1 MNTMTPMT
9 ISCQHAAQP
18 LSTRLIRLR
27 AGANAVV
34 RALALLVT
42 ASIFSMLA
50 LVGSAHAATFTPA
63 DEKSIRAVV
72 EGQLAALAKDDATK
86 AFSYAAPNVRK
97 AIGTASRFLSMVQ
110 NDYPVVY
117 RPASVAFLKPEAD
130 GDEVVQRVQM
140 QDASGNAWLA
150 IYSLQRQKGNLWRIT
165 GCAVIENK
173 GRMA

>member
-1 MNTMTPMT
+1 MTTLSHVFRP
-9 ISCQHAAQP
+9 IRAFFSSLAHIGAA
-18 LSTRLIRLR
+18 
-27 AGANAVV
+27 AAV
-34 RALALLVT
+34 LLFSQLFVNPAFASPFT
-42 ASIFSMLA
+42 A
-50 LVGSAHAATFTPA
+50 A
-63 DEKSIRAVV
+63 DEKSVRAVV
-72 EGQLAALAKDDATK
+72 EAQLAALAKDDATK

-117 RPASVAFLKPEAD
+117 RPASVAFLKPESD

>member
-1 MNTMTPMT
+1 MNTMTTRHLHTPWPW
-9 ISCQHAAQP
+9 AAH
-18 LSTRLIRLR
+18 LKRLR
-27 AGANAVV
+27 AKALS
-34 RALALLVT
+34 ALA
-42 ASIFSMLA
+42 MLA
-50 LVGSAHAATFTPA
+50 AVGVFGIHPLLATAYAAPFTVA
-63 DEKSIRAVV
+63 DEKSVRSVV
-72 EGQLAALAKDDATK
+72 EAQLAALAKDDAAK

-97 AIGTASRFLSMVQ
+97 AVGTASRFLSMVQ

-117 RPASVAFLKPEAD
+117 RPASVAFLKPEGD

-150 IYSLQRQKGNLWRIT
+150 IYGLQRQKGNLWRIT

>member
-1 MNTMTPMT
+1 MAALSPMF
-9 ISCQHAAQP
+9 SPPRAF
-18 LSTRLIRLR
+18 LSSLAHLR
-27 AGANAVV
+27 AAAVF
-34 RALALLVT
+34 LLFLQLFVNPAF
-42 ASIFSMLA
+42 ASPL
-50 LVGSAHAATFTPA
+50 TTT

-97 AIGTASRFLSMVQ
+97 AIGTANRFLSMVQ

-117 RPASVAFLKPEAD
+117 RPASVAFLKPEGD
-130 GDEVVQRVQM
+130 SDEVVQRVQM
-140 QDASGNAWLA
+140 QDASGSAWLA

-165 GCAVIENK
+165 GCAVIENR

>member
-1 MNTMTPMT
+1 MNTVIAENLPF
-9 ISCQHAAQP
+9 P
-18 LSTRLIRLR
+18 LPFATGLLRLR
-27 AGANAVV
+27 ARG
-34 RALALLVT
+34 LAMLV
-42 ASIFSMLA
+42 S
-50 LVGSAHAATFTPA
+50 VGICGMFVLQAAAHAAPFTPA
-63 DEKSIRAVV
+63 DEKSVRSVV
-72 EGQLAALAKDDATK
+72 QAQLAALAKDDATK

-97 AIGTASRFLSMVQ
+97 AIGTARRFLSMVQ

-117 RPASVAFLKPEAD
+117 RPASVAFLKPEGD

>member
-1 MNTMTPMT
+1 MNTMTTRPLHT
-9 ISCQHAAQP
+9 SWPWAAY
-18 LSTRLIRLR
+18 LGRLR
-27 AGANAVV
+27 A
-34 RALALLVT
+34 RALSALTMLAAVGVFGIHALLPT
-42 ASIFSMLA
+42 
-50 LVGSAHAATFTPA
+50 AHAASFTAA
-63 DEKSIRAVV
+63 DEKSVRAVV
-72 EGQLAALAKDDATK
+72 EAQLAALAKDDAVK

-97 AIGTASRFLSMVQ
+97 AVGTASRFLSMVQ

-117 RPASVAFLKPEAD
+117 RPASVAFLKPESD

>member
-1 MNTMTPMT
+1 MNSVTTSHFHT
-9 ISCQHAAQP
+9 TRP
-18 LSTRLIRLR
+18 LTAHLMQLR
-27 AGANAVV
+27 A
-34 RALALLVT
+34 RALSVLTMLVMLGIFGVQAPLAT
-42 ASIFSMLA
+42 AQ
-50 LVGSAHAATFTPA
+50 AATFTPA
-63 DEKSIRAVV
+63 DEKSVRSVV
-72 EGQLAALAKDDATK
+72 EAQLAALAKDDAVK

-97 AIGTASRFLSMVQ
+97 AIGTANRFLSMVQ

-117 RPASVAFLKPEAD
+117 RPASVAFLKPEGD

-165 GCAVIENK
+165 GCSVIENK

>member
-1 MNTMTPMT
+1 MNTLTPY
-9 ISCQHAAQP
+9 Q
-18 LSTRLIRLR
+18 TRLRS
-27 AGANAVV
+27 
-34 RALALLVT
+34 RALSALPALAMLV
-42 ASIFSMLA
+42 AMVICGLHA
-50 LVGSAHAATFTPA
+50 LQAQAHAAGFSPA
-63 DEKSIRAVV
+63 DEKSVRAVI

-117 RPASVAFLKPEAD
+117 RPASVAFLKPQAD

-150 IYSLQRQKGNLWRIT
+150 IYTLQRQKGKLWLIT
-165 GCAVIENK
+165 GCVVVENK

>member
-1 MNTMTPMT
+1 MNPVTTSHFQT
-9 ISCQHAAQP
+9 TWP
-18 LSTRLIRLR
+18 LATHLMQLR
-27 AGANAVV
+27 A
-34 RALALLVT
+34 RALPVLALLAMVG
-42 ASIFSMLA
+42 IFGMQALLA
-50 LVGSAHAATFTPA
+50 AAHAATFTPA
-63 DEKSIRAVV
+63 DEKSVRSVV
-72 EGQLAALAKDDATK
+72 EAQLAALAKDDAAK

-117 RPASVAFLKPEAD
+117 RPASVAFLKPEGD
-130 GDEVVQRVQM
+130 GDDVVQRVQM

>member
-1 MNTMTPMT
+1 MNITGNR
-9 ISCQHAAQP
+9 
-18 LSTRLIRLR
+18 RLHLQWLWVQRLMRLR
-27 AGANAVV
+27 ARVLTMLVAVGVSGLFMWQANAQ
-34 RALALLVT
+34 
-42 ASIFSMLA
+42 
-50 LVGSAHAATFTPA
+50 AATFTPA
-63 DEKSIRAVV
+63 DEKNVRSVV
-72 EGQLAALAKDDATK
+72 EAQLAAFARDDATK

-117 RPASVAFLKPEAD
+117 RPASVAFLKAEGD
-130 GDEVVQRVQM
+130 GDDVVQRVQM
-140 QDASGNAWLA
+140 QDAEGNAWLA

>member
-1 MNTMTPMT
+1 MNTVTT
-9 ISCQHAAQP
+9 HHLHALRPFA
-18 LSTRLIRLR
+18 TRLTR
-27 AGANAVV
+27 V
-34 RALALLVT
+34 RAQALSALSALV
-42 ASIFSMLA
+42 MLA
-50 LVGSAHAATFTPA
+50 TLAIFGVYALMTAAHAASLTPA

-72 EGQLAALAKDDATK
+72 EGQLAALAKDDAAK

-97 AIGTASRFLSMVQ
+97 AVGTAKRFLSMVQ

-117 RPASVAFLKPEAD
+117 RPASVAFLKPEGD
-130 GDEVVQRVQM
+130 GDEIVQRVQM

-150 IYSLQRQKGNLWRIT
+150 VYSLQRQKGNLWRIT